1 MADLADLFRTGP
13 NTLGGR
19 YMRTLWHPI
28 FIATE
33 LKPGWAKPVQ
43 ILGEK
48 FTLYRGESGTP
59 HLTAFRCAHR
69 GLQLSVGW
77 IEGDCI
83 RCRFHGWKYDG
94 SGQCVEVP
102 TEDESTAKTV
112 RLRTYPVRE
121 YLGLIF
127 AYIGEGDA
135 PEFPRYPDFESGGEL
150 WVEAYTRACNFV
162 INMENDPVHIPF
174 AHRESEL
181 FANKPVEIPVK
192 VDAEET
198 DWGIDIRSTFANGWV
213 HTNQRGW
220 PNMTC
225 FKSPR
230 QQHRSHLTWRVP
242 IDDDNHWS
250 FQVDIMYDTAGP
262 EKMKQYRLRHAAR
275 GGKVGR
281 SYIELGEAILR
292 GELRIQDIDGDDKAN
307 MIWIQDYVTQVGQG
321 PLSERKSER
330 LIRADVGLLLYRK
343 LWEREVMA
351 HAEGRPLKK
360 WYRSEAVIDSEDE

>member
-1 MADLADLFRTGP
+1 MPELIELFRTGP
-13 NTLGGR
+13 NTVGGR

-28 FIATE
+28 LIAAE

-94 SGQCVEVP
+94 NGQCVEVP

-112 RLRTYPVRE
+112 RLRPYPVRE

-127 AYIGEGDA
+127 TYIGAGRA
-135 PEFPRYPDFESGGEL
+135 PDFPRYPDFESGGEL

-181 FANKPVEIPVK
+181 FANKPPEVPVK

-230 QQHRSHLTWRVP
+230 QQHRSHSPGACRSTTIITGVFKSISCTTPPDQKRCNSIVNATP
-242 IDDDNHWS
+242 PAAAKS
-250 FQVDIMYDTAGP
+250 
-262 EKMKQYRLRHAAR
+262 AAR
-275 GGKVGR
+275 TSSWAKR
-281 SYIELGEAILR
+281 SCA
-292 GELRIQDIDGDDKAN
+292 AN
-307 MIWIQDYVTQVGQG
+307 CAFKT
-321 PLSERKSER
+321 STATTKRT
-330 LIRADVGLLLYRK
+330 
-343 LWEREVMA
+343 
-351 HAEGRPLKK
+351 
-360 WYRSEAVIDSEDE
+360 

>member
-1 MADLADLFRTGP
+1 MADLANLFRTGP

-28 FIATE
+28 IIAAE

-77 IEGDCI
+77 IEGDSI

-102 TEDESTAKTV
+102 TEDESSAKTV

-135 PEFPRYPDFESGGEL
+135 PEFSRYPDLNPAASSGSRP
-150 WVEAYTRACNFV
+150 TRAPV
-162 INMENDPVHIPF
+162 I
-174 AHRESEL
+174 SSSTW
-181 FANKPVEIPVK
+181 K
-192 VDAEET
+192 T
-198 DWGIDIRSTFANGWV
+198 IRCISPSRTAS
-213 HTNQRGW
+213 
-220 PNMTC
+220 PNC
-225 FKSPR
+225 SPI
-230 QQHRSHLTWRVP
+230 SP
-242 IDDDNHWS
+242 S
-250 FQVDIMYDTAGP
+250 
-262 EKMKQYRLRHAAR
+262 KYR
-275 GGKVGR
+275 
-281 SYIELGEAILR
+281 
-292 GELRIQDIDGDDKAN
+292 
-307 MIWIQDYVTQVGQG
+307 
-321 PLSERKSER
+321 
-330 LIRADVGLLLYRK
+330 
-343 LWEREVMA
+343 
-351 HAEGRPLKK
+351 
-360 WYRSEAVIDSEDE
+360 